1 MSVSKTITIGFT
13 LAATVARRWTPVY
26 IHGLTSVV
34 AIFVVLTVLSAHA
47 GEVAPIDMA
56 EMLDE
61 NTLAIKVIRDW
72 HAVDGPCPTRQKR
85 ITICVGELWPGQ
97 DYRIPVRMIV
107 PADRKA
113 RGFHLTGGHGL
124 KDMDR
129 DVRPR
134 GVDEELLD
142 GGVGLVHT
150 IVQEPR
156 TFGKA
161 ELGDEMRSRF
171 IETLNPR
178 YSIQYW
184 GWPATLIRAVT
195 AANAETDHFERGR
208 IAVTGSSKNG
218 ASPSVAIICDK
229 RMTALHA
236 TVSPIWES
244 PLRLCD
250 KSTWDDLNAFNELY
264 AQEHGNRINHPFLG
278 GTFGPIYN
286 RQALEAGHSWEDLA
300 RLANRQADHIFIS
313 RNLEQ
318 LKTRNVDLYFHP
330 GTHDFVAFDMA
341 WGGEHYP
348 QIPIY
353 LRANSGH
360 GSAPH
365 PHSEKD
371 EANKA
376 AFLLQHFFDG
386 ADEILESPA
395 VTYAITNGRLTVTV
409 KFKPNSGEDSGRIW
423 WMYDRGPDG
432 SKAYLREKFPDDQ
445 WKNMTRSGNDW
456 TAVIELKEEASRIDF
471 FSNHGKTLKYK
482 GREYRTYVSS
492 PYTRYVYVTDPEVES
507 ND

>member
-1 MSVSKTITIGFT
+1 MRIPKILYITLFIG
-13 LAATVARRWTPVY
+13 VY
-26 IHGLTSVV
+26 
-34 AIFVVLTVLSAHA
+34 AYANDDP
-47 GEVAPIDMA
+47 PIDMA

-61 NTLAIKVIRDW
+61 DTLAVEVIRDW
-72 HAVDGPCPTRQKR
+72 HAVDGPCPTRQKY

-107 PADRKA
+107 PVDRKA
-113 RGFHLTGGHGL
+113 KGFHLTGGHGL

-134 GVDEELLD
+134 GVDEELLN

-156 TFGKA
+156 SLGKA

-171 IETLNPR
+171 TETLDPR

-195 AANAETDHFERGR
+195 AAYAETAHFERGK
-208 IAVTGSSKNG
+208 IAVTGGSKNG
-218 ASPSVAIICDK
+218 AAPSVAIICDK

-250 KSTWDDLNAFNELY
+250 KTAWRALDACNEIY
-264 AQEHGNRINHPFLG
+264 ARKHGDRTNHAFLG

-286 RQALEAGHSWEDLA
+286 RQALDAGHSWDDLVK
-300 RLANRQADHIFIS
+300 LANSQADHIFIS

-318 LKTRNVDLYFHP
+318 LKSRNVDLYFHP
-330 GTHDFVAFDMA
+330 GTHDFVAFDVA
-341 WGGEHYP
+341 WGGKHYP
-348 QIPIY
+348 QVPVY
-353 LRANSGH
+353 LRANAGH

-365 PHSEKD
+365 PNSETD

-376 AFLLQHFFDG
+376 AFLLQHFFNG
-386 ADEILESPA
+386 IGKMLEPPMSSHQ
-395 VTYAITNGRLTVTV
+395 IRDNRLTVSV
-409 KFKPNSGEDSGRIW
+409 KFKSGSGEDSGRIW

-432 SKAYLREKFPDDQ
+432 SKAYLRDKFPDDQ
-445 WKNMTRSGNDW
+445 WKDMTRDGDVW
-456 TAVIELKEEASRIDF
+456 TAVIEMQDGASHIDF
-471 FSNHGKTLKYK
+471 YSNHGKTLNYN
-482 GREYRTYVSS
+482 GQRYRTYISS
-492 PYTRYVYVTDPEVES
+492 PYTRITIE
-507 ND
+507 

>member
-1 MSVSKTITIGFT
+1 MGFSQTITIGFA
-13 LAATVARRWTPVY
+13 LATAVARRWSPASLHALASATAVVAVPGVY
-26 IHGLTSVV
+26 I
-34 AIFVVLTVLSAHA
+34 AYA
-47 GEVAPIDMA
+47 GEVAPIDMT

-61 NTLAIKVIRDW
+61 STLEVQAIRDW
-72 HAVDGPCPTRQKR
+72 HVVDGPCPTRQKH

-107 PADRKA
+107 PVDRKA
-113 RGFHLTGGHGL
+113 KGFHLTGGHGP
-124 KDMDR
+124 KDMER

-134 GVDEELLD
+134 GVDEELLN
-142 GGVGLVHT
+142 GGIGLVHT

-195 AANAETDHFERGR
+195 AAYAETDHFREGK
-208 IAVTGSSKNG
+208 IAVTGGSKNG

-250 KSTWDDLNAFNELY
+250 KTAWRALDAYNEIY
-264 AQEHGNRINHPFLG
+264 ARKHGDRINHPFLG

-286 RQALEAGHSWEDLA
+286 RQVLEAGHDWGDLVE
-300 RLANRQADHIFIS
+300 LASHQADHIFIS

-318 LKTRNVDLYFHP
+318 LNSREVDLYFHP
-330 GTHDFVAFDMA
+330 GTHDFVAFDA
-341 WGGEHYP
+341 PWGGKHYP
-348 QIPIY
+348 QIPVY
-353 LRANSGH
+353 LRANAGH

-365 PHSEKD
+365 PHSEPD

-386 ADEILESPA
+386 VGTMLEPPTSS
-395 VTYAITNGRLTVTV
+395 YHIEDNRLTVTV
-409 KFKPNSGEDSGRIW
+409 TFKPSSGEESGRIW
-423 WMYDRGPDG
+423 WIYDRGPDG
-432 SKAYLREKFPDDQ
+432 SKAYLRDKFPDDQ
-445 WKNMTRSGNDW
+445 WKDMARDGDAW
-456 TAVIELKEEASRIDF
+456 TAVIELEDGVSHIDF
-471 FSNHGKTLKYK
+471 YSNHGKTLPYR
-482 GREYRTYVSS
+482 GQEYRTYISS
-492 PYTRYVYVTDPEVES
+492 PYTRVAIE
-507 ND
+507 